1 MKKKIFLIVIF
12 LWLGICCIFIYKFS
26 YTKSNSRFLQEEVEN
41 IDVQSKIGLET
52 WSITPETWSI
62 APETWSIAPET
73 WNSLKQ
79 SFSSSEDS
87 LYFSLSKEYHPLDV
101 SNYSLLNIGDI
112 IDGRYEY
119 NDYDIWS
126 FYADKNRKY
135 TTFSSEY
142 VKPRENQIKNIN
154 GGIFD
159 SYLEDENYYYFGATP
174 SYYSPGNPKIKD
186 PNIKWSGVKKN
197 KLPSFKLIGF
207 LGSQSIDRA
216 IGYSEGFLVLPPYK
230 FPVDEKT
237 FSPYP
242 YQFWDN
248 NWSKNDQQRK
258 DYLKGEGKTFC
269 RNWWRQYARCIGS
282 DKNWIYR
289 WTSNSWATK
298 SEAGYTL
305 FREKKEDDF
314 KVLSLDE
321 LLGIVSSD
329 KGLQLIPFSW
339 EVDKNWEAL
348 WSGIGGVAS
357 VYYHDNAIYISRY
370 AYGTRSFPIDWAT
383 MKREEGEFQEGGKEH
398 PTPYNRLSDK
408 NRRYQL
414 IYHTEWDYYEVQ
426 RVKK

>member
-1 MKKKIFLIVIF
+1 MKKKIFLIIIF
-12 LWLGICCIFIYKFS
+12 LGLGICCIFIYKFS

-52 WSITPETWSI
+52 GSITPETGSI
-62 APETWSIAPET
+62 APETGSIAPET
-73 WNSLKQ
+73 GNSLKQ

-119 NDYDIWS
+119 NDYDIGS

-248 NWSKNDQQRK
+248 NGSKNDQQRK

-269 RNWWRQYARCIGS
+269 RNGGRQYARCIGS

-329 KGLQLIPFSW
+329 KGLQLIPFSG

-370 AYGTRSFPIDWAT
+370 AYGTRSFPIDGAT

-398 PTPYNRLSDK
+398 PTSYNRLSDK

-414 IYHTEWDYYEVQ
+414 IYHTEGDYYEVQ